1 MTFQNVVDF
10 FHLYYHFIKLVN
22 TGTLQLHT
30 GPSLGF

>member
-1 MTFQNVVDF
+1 MTFGNVVDF
-10 FHLYYHFIKLVN
+10 IHYYLVN

>member
-10 FHLYYHFIKLVN
+10 FHLLSFYKIVN